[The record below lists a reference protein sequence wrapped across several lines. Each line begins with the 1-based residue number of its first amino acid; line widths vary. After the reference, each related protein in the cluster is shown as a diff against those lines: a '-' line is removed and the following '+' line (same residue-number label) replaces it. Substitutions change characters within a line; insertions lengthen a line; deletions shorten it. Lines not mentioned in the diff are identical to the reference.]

1 MRLLIGAGTPRGA
14 AAHVRAFLCV
24 VCTDQAVALILIAA
38 SSDGLAILVTVVAD
52 SPA

>member
-1 MRLLIGAGTPRGA
+1 
-14 AAHVRAFLCV
+14 VRAFLCV